1 MSDFSKPL
9 RLTPVGL
16 VGLPLATISLVLAI
30 IGLVVIASDQIEFR
44 SPAPLL
50 IAGALI
56 YAATLF
62 FLAKSGFA
70 NVRELES
77 MGITDQLSRLP
88 TRRSSHADTQELSR
102 GAEEVAIAPIE
113 LDSFKQAND
122 HYGHAV
128 GDRLLQARA
137 ATLQEACGDD
147 ARCDRF
153 G

>member
-1 MSDFSKPL
+1 MSEFSKPL

-77 MGITDQLSRLP
+77 MGVTDQHSR
-88 TRRSSHADTQELSR
+88 
-102 GAEEVAIAPIE
+102 
-113 LDSFKQAND
+113 
-122 HYGHAV
+122 
-128 GDRLLQARA
+128 
-137 ATLQEACGDD
+137 
-147 ARCDRF
+147 
-153 G
+153 